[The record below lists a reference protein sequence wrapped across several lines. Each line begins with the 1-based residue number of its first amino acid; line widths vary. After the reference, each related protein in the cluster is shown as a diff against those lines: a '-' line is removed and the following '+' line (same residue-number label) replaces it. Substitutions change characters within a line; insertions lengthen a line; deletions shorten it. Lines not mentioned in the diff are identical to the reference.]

1 MEINNLLDLIS
12 LRSAP
17 QLSKDQIKILSE
29 ELESKI
35 FAADWITLGIMAP
48 NDREAIKAL
57 KSISKK
63 YYSIKFRDL
72 DSLQADGSVF
82 LKANQKSGNVFIRS
96 ENGLG
101 EGVLL
106 TCQYDVDSLAS
117 LTYGPLP
124 LNFFNN

>member
-35 FAADWITLGIMAP
+35 FAADWITLGIMAS
-48 NDREAIKAL
+48 NDHEAIKAL

-63 YYSIKFRDL
+63 YSSIKFRDL

-106 TCQYDVDSLAS
+106 TCQYDVDSLEAF
-117 LTYGPLP
+117 TYGPLP
-124 LNFFNN
+124 LDFFQ